1 MTGWDTPS
9 RPTWDPHDGPD
20 DGTQASPAPG
30 RPVSNTDP
38 WSLGSAAGRPSW
50 DRPSWDLPL
59 RDRSANGR
67 NVPGA
72 PNPVWDQD
80 LTRQAPAWDQ
90 QDYGRPDFGRPDFGR
105 PDFGRADFTRADYA
119 AEQDFAPRPDQSDQG
134 PSPAV
139 RREQERAARMDPAL
153 RDFFGA
159 DAGYGSGTGP
169 RTGPGAQAPARPV
182 DPWDDSARY
191 RSSGPQPGAGGRV
204 SRILA
209 VAAVVVVVLAA
220 GAYLLLHKT
229 SSSTAGNG
237 AIPTVAASITALP
250 TPTATAKAAA
260 KSPVAGRAT
269 TNGYLLS
276 TPSVAGGYPI
286 GSDASFLATATTTA
300 DMIEQV
306 AVAGKGGTVTGKPV
320 SASYTVP
327 DAQAIEFVGFQGAFN
342 PKTVMAN
349 LASFGSSEKSY
360 PAGPHGGEMACAN
373 VPARANAA
381 SGGVCVW
388 VTATTLGVAEFFE
401 QSGPE
406 TLTVAQPQ
414 GAKDTLALR
423 ASVETRKS

>member
-9 RPTWDPHDGPD
+9 RPTWDPHDRPD

-30 RPVSNTDP
+30 RPVSDTDP
-38 WSLGSAAGRPSW
+38 WSLGPAAGR
-50 DRPSWDLPL
+50 
-59 RDRSANGR
+59 
-67 NVPGA
+67 
-72 PNPVWDQD
+72 
-80 LTRQAPAWDQ
+80 LTW
-90 QDYGRPDFGRPDFGR
+90 DYGRPDYGRP
-105 PDFGRADFTRADYA
+105 DFTRADYA
-119 AEQDFAPRPDQSDQG
+119 AEQDFAPQPDQLDQR

-153 RDFFGA
+153 QDFFGSGA
-159 DAGYGSGTGP
+159 GAGY
-169 RTGPGAQAPARPV
+169 GPGAQAPARPV

-191 RSSGPQPGAGGRV
+191 RSSGPQPGAGGRA

-209 VAAVVVVVLAA
+209 VAAVAVVVLAA

-229 SSSTAGNG
+229 SSSTAANG

-250 TPTATAKAAA
+250 TPTVNAKAKAAA
-260 KSPVAGRAT
+260 KSPVTGGAT

-300 DMIEQV
+300 HMIEQV
-306 AVAGKGGTVTGKPV
+306 AVEGKGGTVTGKPV

-327 DAQAIEFVGFQGAFN
+327 YAQAIEFVGFGGAFN
-342 PKTVMAN
+342 PKAVMAN

-373 VPARANAA
+373 VPARANSA

-388 VTATTLGVAEFFE
+388 VTATTLGVTEFFE